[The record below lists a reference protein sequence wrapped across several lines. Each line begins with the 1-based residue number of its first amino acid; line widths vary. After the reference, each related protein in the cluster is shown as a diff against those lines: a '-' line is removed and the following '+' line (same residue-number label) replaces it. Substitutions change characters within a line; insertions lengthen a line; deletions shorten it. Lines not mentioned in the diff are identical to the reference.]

1 MKIRIINEKDWEKSY
16 DFDKSIIRVGS
27 QYNCDIQIRETG
39 VAPLLMQIVRNGTA
53 EVSYIM
59 RFFDEGILITRG
71 DQTFPSEQTVPYE
84 VLDGDKITFGVYR
97 MIITLENDLSRV
109 RQTEH
114 MRAEMFLSKSDL
126 SPDNAISGGLLLKNL
141 GTEKPCQFKMQINGI
156 PEECLTS
163 APLPYLHPGISSS
176 VGFVIS
182 HLRSKPAPGFH
193 TVSIILTAPDD
204 YFGEKLEF
212 NQNIYVQPVFDSDFI
227 LEDDSRRLSELNPK
241 QSEDTADAKSQ
252 SAPAV
257 IRDIGFMNM
266 DETVLSSN
274 TKQDASVRV
283 MGGNSDPLQGKFEE
297 PDDEEEDLPGYKKKR
312 EKVVVIRSDEDSHF
326 EGEAGTGTSAERA
339 DESESA
345 SQMRP
350 SGTLNMSKRRKKS
363 DELQEINEAV
373 SDAARQKTV
382 PEPEQKKNSMIDFST
397 IVVHKNTENPFGDES
412 SEESEPGE
420 SDTPEK
426 TMPEDSNLEESPAE
440 NTTADETAEPE
451 TKDVMYFRT
460 DSDETQQ
467 NHEDS
472 DARSDEDVRTDEEL
486 FHIAGTDAVLNDR
499 DPEQEEVSRDETAVD
514 DNLAEDNLTSA
525 AADEAADEDK
535 PSSESTLTDQPFGT
549 ENDVK
554 VIGNEGSEEKTASE
568 NTDTMIEEEVEAGKS
583 ENAADSY
590 TEPQDVAP
598 KPDYMKSFNAV
609 VVHNNSENPF
619 GDEPEEGGTPDESVT
634 DDLTDEDRPVVYSP
648 VNRTFDSEPE
658 DNVRVWNDFDEKQ
671 SDNSDSD
678 AVSDDDVWSGAGH
691 GDNDHEAIFRI
702 NGIDT
707 IESAQDSQPEETI
720 PGEADAVIEEN
731 AETDAGEAEE
741 ENTEASEETVPEE
754 AEAVTEEN
762 AQTEAGQAAE
772 ENTEAS
778 EETVPEEADAVT
790 EDNAETDAGQAA
802 EENTEASEETVP
814 EGADAVPEE
823 NAETGAGQAEEE
835 ITEASEETV
844 PEKADAVNE
853 ENAETDAGEAAEENT
868 EASEESAPE
877 NTDTVTGQNAENDK
891 GETEETS
898 DSFENDSQWAAETNE
913 DGSNGFD
920 PKKIYVFKQSADFD
934 AFGSDKMTDE
944 KADDGDKKPEVRILK
959 GGSFD

>member
-227 LEDDSRRLSELNPK
+227 LEDDSQRLSELNPK

-297 PDDEEEDLPGYKKKR
+297 PDDEEEELPGYKKKR

-326 EGEAGTGTSAERA
+326 EGEAGADTSAKRA

-345 SQMRP
+345 TQMRP
-350 SGTLNMSKRRKKS
+350 SGTLNMNKRRKKS

-373 SDAARQKTV
+373 SDTARQKTA

-397 IVVHKNTENPFGDES
+397 VVVHKNTENPFGDES

-472 DARSDEDVRTDEEL
+472 DALSDENVRTDEEL
-486 FHIAGTDAVLNDR
+486 FRIAGTDAVLNDR
-499 DPEQEEVSRDETAVD
+499 DPEQEEVSRDETA
-514 DNLAEDNLTSA
+514 AEDNLSEDNSTSA
-525 AADEAADEDK
+525 AADEDK

-568 NTDTMIEEEVEAGKS
+568 NTDTMIEEEAEAGKS

-598 KPDYMKSFNAV
+598 KPDYVKSFNAV

-634 DDLTDEDRPVVYSP
+634 DDLIDEDRPVVYSP

-691 GDNDHEAIFRI
+691 GDNDQEAIFRI

-707 IESAQDSQPEETI
+707 IESANDLQSEETV
-720 PGEADAVIEEN
+720 PGEADAVTEENAETDKDEAEEVNMEASEETVPGKADAVTEEN
-731 AETDAGEAEE
+731 AETDAGEAEEANTETSEETVPEEAEAVTEENAETDAGQAEE

-754 AEAVTEEN
+754 AESVT
-762 AQTEAGQAAE
+762 
-772 ENTEAS
+772 
-778 EETVPEEADAVT
+778 
-790 EDNAETDAGQAA
+790 
-802 EENTEASEETVP
+802 
-814 EGADAVPEE
+814 EE
-823 NAETGAGQAEEE
+823 NAETGAGQAEEAN
-835 ITEASEETV
+835 TEASGETV
-844 PEKADAVNE
+844 SEEAESVTE
-853 ENAETDAGEAAEENT
+853 ENAETDTGEA
-868 EASEESAPE
+868 
-877 NTDTVTGQNAENDK
+877 
-891 GETEETS
+891 
-898 DSFENDSQWAAETNE
+898 
-913 DGSNGFD
+913 
-920 PKKIYVFKQSADFD
+920 
-934 AFGSDKMTDE
+934 
-944 KADDGDKKPEVRILK
+944 
-959 GGSFD
+959 